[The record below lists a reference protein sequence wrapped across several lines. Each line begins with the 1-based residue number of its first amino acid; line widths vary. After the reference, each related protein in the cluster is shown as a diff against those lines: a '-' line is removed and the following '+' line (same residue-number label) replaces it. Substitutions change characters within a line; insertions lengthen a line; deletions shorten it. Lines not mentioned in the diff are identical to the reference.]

1 MVSIAKTG
9 TDLKGFGLWI
19 YVNGSKQFGQN
30 INTMF
35 PYNGFFFFLGT
46 SMVQCYHRPEGM
58 MVWWG
63 GGGFHNSIGT
73 VTPGN

>member
-35 PYNGFFFFLGT
+35 PYNGFFFLGT